1 MIRIWKMNTTVSH
14 DYFVSNHMTGD
25 HGFVS
30 IESLVCGF
38 PVTKSGRNMCD
49 LYAAFD
55 CIIQPGKTLVVST
68 TIQIYCSSQ
77 GFVFWIAGLDRPI
90 ENILVMSCL
99 AELDITLK
107 VKIFNTGQE
116 PIFIGK
122 YQNIAQ
128 VFVLNSVLR

>member
-1 MIRIWKMNTTVSH
+1 MNVLTSH
-14 DYFVSNHMTGD
+14 DYFVSNHITGD
-25 HGFVS
+25 HGYVS

-49 LYAAFD
+49 IYAGFD
-55 CIIQPGKTLVVST
+55 CIVQPNKTLTVST
-68 TIQIYCSSQ
+68 TIQINCTSP

-99 AELDITLK
+99 AVMDMPIK
-107 VKIFNTGQE
+107 VKVFNSGHN

-128 VFVLNSVLR
+128 IFVLNSVIN